1 MYGNCY
7 IYVKRVLTLSINHKQ
22 YLHMKK
28 LFLVLMMGLI
38 MSPSFAQGGKGKKK
52 HRRNNNTEVVSEV
65 RPIHR
70 ERWVEID
77 GDNYVIVSRTTI
89 TKSDYLRIRNVP
101 R

>member
-28 LFLVLMMGLI
+28 LFLVLLMGLI
-38 MSPSFAQGGKGKKK
+38 MSPSFAQDVKGKKK

-70 ERWVEID
+70 ERWVEKD